1 MDIGEMKD
9 KALAGLDKVVDS
21 GKGLAGRAADRAK
34 TVARAAKLRTEISTE
49 KENLRKTYLEMGKL
63 YYDVHKDDP
72 EGFFIQLCDE
82 VALSEKNIAD
92 KEAEIEALRSGCGA
106 SDAEIEV
113 DFESVVAGEE
123 NAAQAAEEAAE
134 TVTDAADE
142 AVEKFEDV
150 LQDLDGADS
159 DAAPS
164 EDAKDADKGDE

>member
-113 DFESVVAGEE
+113 DFERRGKCGSGSGRGRGNRNGRRRRSCGEIRGCSSG
-123 NAAQAAEEAAE
+123 
-134 TVTDAADE
+134 
-142 AVEKFEDV
+142 FGRSGFGC
-150 LQDLDGADS
+150 GAI
-159 DAAPS
+159 
-164 EDAKDADKGDE
+164 